1 MLIVFRKSLVFI
13 LVMLQLFAPL
23 VHAHSGSKDFNQG
36 LHIPGLESYYNS
48 HDAAV
53 AQKVNLDQDTEGLLV
68 VVDTGIKNPHDT
80 IAETEKIE
88 FGLLPS
94 SQIKVSSLPF
104 SDSNFS
110 PQAQSFV
117 FRKYLSTS
125 RSRAPPA
132 Q

>member
-23 VHAHSGSKDFNQG
+23 VHAHSGSKDFNKG
-36 LHIPGLESYYNS
+36 LHIPGLETFYIN

-53 AQKVNLDQDTEGLLV
+53 VQKVNLDQDAEGLLV
-68 VVDTGIKNPHDT
+68 VVDAGIKNPHDT
-80 IAETEKIE
+80 IAETEKVE
-88 FGLLPS
+88 FGFLPS
-94 SQIKVSSLPF
+94 SQILVSSLPF

-110 PQAQSFV
+110 PQTLSFV
-117 FRKYLSTS
+117 FQKTHSTP